1 MSHYPEVKSADLFKT
16 TLIGMSALQRKI
28 LSQSFLNDA
37 KSSTYFASL
46 CGKIAI
52 ASAVLTL
59 VSATYSSSFDKK
71 ATHRKGE
78 EKEASW
84 ASIFALFGFLGT
96 VFFTYQYFSHSV
108 EAQRFQDLSEF
119 IKEWTPEKGL

>member
-59 VSATYSSSFDKK
+59 VSATVQVSIRKPRIKKVKKKKLLGQQPLPSLSF
-71 ATHRKGE
+71 
-78 EKEASW
+78 
-84 ASIFALFGFLGT
+84 
-96 VFFTYQYFSHSV
+96 
-108 EAQRFQDLSEF
+108 
-119 IKEWTPEKGL
+119 